1 MGPVCFGSDVL
12 DVPLPIFFTVFVTI
26 GMVFIFALWI
36 YYDRMGVRRRD
47 RLNQT
52 VFHCVRCG
60 KLYGVHGEV
69 KKASCPKCGLENI
82 PLRF

>member
-1 MGPVCFGSDVL
+1 MF
-12 DVPLPIFFTVFVTI
+12 DVPLPIFFTVFVTT
-26 GMVFIFALWI
+26 GVVLIFALWI
-36 YYDRMGVRRRD
+36 YYDRMGVRRHD

-69 KKASCPKCGLENI
+69 KQAECPDCNLKNI

>member
-1 MGPVCFGSDVL
+1 MLS
-12 DVPLPIFFTVFVTI
+12 VPLPIFFTAFVMTGLVLVF
-26 GMVFIFALWI
+26 GLWI
-36 YYDRMGVRRRD
+36 YYDRMGVRQRD

-69 KKASCPKCGLENI
+69 KKADCPACGFRNI